1 MIHGLEFVGTTGMGN
16 HRLTLTRPPFALSP
30 QSSKS
35 YRHDQPDQ
43 FWDEDWVHFLRDS
56 HIRFQG
62 PAAEANRSD
71 VELLEMDLVDW
82 MNADH
87 FPPLN
92 SSQKNPIAA
101 FGFPK
106 HS

>member
-71 VELLEMDLVDW
+71 VELLEMEFISEEPYCGIWFSKTLL
-82 MNADH
+82 A
-87 FPPLN
+87 
-92 SSQKNPIAA
+92 
-101 FGFPK
+101 
-106 HS
+106 